1 MEYILRKNRIGRI
14 GNVAIIEESIDADFM
29 IDILFQHEEQ
39 FNALSKGY
47 LEFLCD
53 VDVEELKEEILNF
66 PYTLS
71 TDHDS
76 TLANIEF
83 LHQIVM
89 ECYAELV
96 DIWKKEDDDMYP
108 RDLPYCDGIDME
120 SAPNYTWA

>member
-53 VDVEELKEEILNF
+53 VDAEELKQEILNF
-66 PYTLS
+66 PYELS
-71 TDHDS
+71 TDHAS
-76 TLANIEF
+76 TLENIEF

-96 DIWKKEDDDMYP
+96 AIWRKEDDMYP
-108 RDLPYCDGIDME
+108 RDLPYYDGIDME